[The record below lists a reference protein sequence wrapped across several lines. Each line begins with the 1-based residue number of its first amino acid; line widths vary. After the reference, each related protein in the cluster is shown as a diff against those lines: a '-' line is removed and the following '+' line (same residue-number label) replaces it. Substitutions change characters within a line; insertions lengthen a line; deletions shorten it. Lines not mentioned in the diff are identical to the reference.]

1 MKSILATQLQHDD
14 QKPINSV
21 CYGCQKPI
29 LEEPTYKCSECN
41 IFLHKTCAELPR
53 EMLHHPLHPNH
64 PLKLLP
70 NSPYPKDRRCLCDAC
85 RQPWNSFV
93 YHCYRCNFDLDIL
106 CAFPQGKLEHPSHEH
121 PLTLVQRIA
130 SFACDACGTKEEQQS
145 YICTACTFWIHRSC
159 ALLPTINHR
168 KPHQHPLS
176 LAYCFPIEYC
186 RYEIPCDIS
195 FKKIPFQNW
204 VYYCGPC
211 RYFVHLK
218 CMTRDRILPQVFFI
232 FFLSYRIIQVV
243 QFNDYNIIE
252 NPLRGET
259 PNLNISFCI
268 SRRGMHGPKGKEDE
282 EDLVQLPTN
291 YFVQEMRHILEKKQ
305 GLEIMRVPKKVQVSC
320 CQHTLAIVDIQKLI
334 KSRNIERITCNRCIE
349 PVVSLCCHCTQCNYF
364 VHLTC
369 AQLPEELQHPSH
381 EKHKLKLAFVSFVW
395 GMIKCSACNLDYN
408 GYLFKC
414 DTCRLYTFDHDVKC
428 ALLPST
434 IDHKAHEHSL
444 VQMYRGNGNR
454 CNSCG
459 NVVRSFLYACEPC
472 GFYLDYECALLPE
485 SVNHRWDKYALPLSF
500 PPFSDRPDEFY
511 CEICKEEIHPRRW
524 HYHCRECDQ
533 SFHPRCIP
541 GLGVTRNCN
550 FGRILEFGRHP
561 HPLKLVCDGEYRSTC
576 DSCHER
582 MYGNRVFKCE
592 TCQFYICIKYVAR
605 VANSGKIAG
614 PAKISE

>member
-1 MKSILATQLQHDD
+1 MEGELKHFSHEKHPLILATQLQQDD
-14 QKPINSV
+14 QKPIHSSV

-53 EMLHHPLHPNH
+53 EMLHHPLHLDH

-70 NSPYPKDRRCLCDAC
+70 NSPYPKDRSCLCDAC

-121 PLTLVQRIA
+121 LLTLVQRIA

-176 LAYCFPIEYC
+176 LAYCFPIEYR
-186 RYEIPCDIS
+186 RYEIPCDIC

-204 VYYCGPC
+204 LYYCGPC

-218 CMTRDRILPQVFFI
+218 CMTNDRILP
-232 FFLSYRIIQVV
+232 
-243 QFNDYNIIE
+243 
-252 NPLRGET
+252 
-259 PNLNISFCI
+259 
-268 SRRGMHGPKGKEDE
+268 
-282 EDLVQLPTN
+282 
-291 YFVQEMRHILEKKQ
+291 
-305 GLEIMRVPKKVQVSC
+305 
-320 CQHTLAIVDIQKLI
+320 
-334 KSRNIERITCNRCIE
+334 
-349 PVVSLCCHCTQCNYF
+349 
-364 VHLTC
+364 
-369 AQLPEELQHPSH
+369 
-381 EKHKLKLAFVSFVW
+381 
-395 GMIKCSACNLDYN
+395 
-408 GYLFKC
+408 
-414 DTCRLYTFDHDVKC
+414 LYTFDVKC

-444 VQMYRGNGNR
+444 VQTYRGDGNK

-472 GFYLDYECALLPE
+472 GFYLNYECALLPE
-485 SVNHRWDKYALPLSF
+485 SVNHRWDKHTLPLSF

-511 CEICKEEIHPRRW
+511 CEICEEEIHPRRW

-561 HPLKLVCDGEYRSTC
+561 HPLKLVREGEYRSTC

-592 TCQFYICIKYVAR
+592 TCQFYICIKCVAR
-605 VANSGKIAG
+605 VADSGKVVG
-614 PAKISE
+614 PAKISEWCV

>member
-1 MKSILATQLQHDD
+1 MEELKHFSHEKHPLILAAQLQQDD

-21 CYGCQKPI
+21 CYGCEKPI

-53 EMLHHPLHPNH
+53 EMMNHPLHPDH

-70 NSPYPKDRRCLCDAC
+70 NSPYPKDRSCLCDAC

-106 CAFPQGKLEHPSHEH
+106 CAFPQGKVEHPSHEH
-121 PLTLVQRIA
+121 PLTLVQRRA

-145 YICTACTFWIHRSC
+145 YICTTCTYWIHRSC

-168 KPHQHPLS
+168 KPHEHPLS
-176 LAYCFPIEYC
+176 LAYSFPIEYR
-186 RYEIPCDIS
+186 RYEIPCDIC
-195 FKKIPFQNW
+195 FEKIPFQNF

-218 CMTRDRILPQVFFI
+218 CMTRDRFLP
-232 FFLSYRIIQVV
+232 
-243 QFNDYNIIE
+243 
-252 NPLRGET
+252 
-259 PNLNISFCI
+259 
-268 SRRGMHGPKGKEDE
+268 RGMHPPNDKEDE

-291 YFVQEMRHILEKKQ
+291 NFVQGIRHILEKQQ
-305 GLEIMRVPKKVQVSC
+305 GMEIVQVPKKVQVSC
-320 CQHTLAIVDIQKLI
+320 CQHTLVLVDIQKLI
-334 KSRNIERITCNRCIE
+334 KSRNVERITCNRCIE
-349 PVVSLCCHCTQCNYF
+349 PVVSLCCQCPQCNYF

-369 AQLPEELQHPSH
+369 VQLPEELQHPSH
-381 EKHKLKLAFVSFVW
+381 EKHKLKLAFVSYVW
-395 GMIKCSACNLDYN
+395 GMIKCTACNLDCN

-414 DTCRLYTFDHDVKC
+414 DTCRLFTFDVKC

-434 IDHKAHEHSL
+434 IAHKAHEHSL
-444 VQMYRGNGNR
+444 VQTYWSKSNR
-454 CNSCG
+454 CSSCG
-459 NVVRSFLYACEPC
+459 NVSRGFLFACEPC
-472 GFYLDYECALLPE
+472 GFYLDNECALLPE
-485 SVNHRWDKYALPLSF
+485 SVHHRWDKHPLPLSF
-500 PPFSDRPDEFY
+500 PPFSDRPGEFY
-511 CEICKEEIHPRRW
+511 CEICEEEIHPRHW

-541 GLGVTRNCN
+541 GLGATRNCN

-561 HPLKLVCDGEYRSTC
+561 HPLNFVREGEYRSTC

-592 TCQFYICIKYVAR
+592 TCQFYICPKCVAK
-605 VANSGKIAG
+605 VADSGKIAG